1 MKKLILFISFL
12 IGTTSIS
19 FAQDDSDR
27 SAQWERIKALKV
39 AYFTQE
45 MNFNDKVAAKFW
57 PIYNKYESDRRK
69 LHDREHVEID
79 NVDCMT
85 ENEANAL
92 LSEFLSVEN
101 DEYKIKK
108 QLFQDL
114 REFMSAKEI
123 LKIHKLEDEFHKKL
137 FKEYWSKKDR
147 KDSNSSE

>member
-1 MKKLILFISFL
+1 MGVTSF
-12 IGTTSIS
+12 S
-19 FAQDDSDR
+19 FAQDDDR
-27 SAQWERIKALKV
+27 SSQWEQIKALKV

-45 MNFNDKVAAKFW
+45 MNFSDKVAAKFW

-69 LHDREHVEID
+69 LHEREHIEID
-79 NVDCMT
+79 NVDCIT
-85 ENEANAL
+85 EDDANAL

-101 DEYKIKK
+101 EEYKIKK
-108 QLFQDL
+108 QLFHDL
-114 REFMSAKEI
+114 KGFMTAKEI